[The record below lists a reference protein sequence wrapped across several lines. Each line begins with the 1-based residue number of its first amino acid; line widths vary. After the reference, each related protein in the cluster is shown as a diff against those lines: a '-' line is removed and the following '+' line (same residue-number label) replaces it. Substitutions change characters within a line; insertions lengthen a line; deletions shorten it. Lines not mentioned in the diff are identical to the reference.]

1 MRESSHARKL
11 SRRNTAMTNSARR
24 TWDDVQQYVRKEVE
38 QNPIRATLIGVGVG
52 YVLGGGL
59 FSALT
64 ARVLGTA
71 TRFALR
77 AVSLPVIVR
86 GGMELGG
93 QMFAQASTNREPAT
107 E

>member
-1 MRESSHARKL
+1 MREQTAKKARA
-11 SRRNTAMTNSARR
+11 NTAMINSPRK
-24 TWDDVQQYVRKEVE
+24 TWDEVQQYVRREVE
-38 QNPIRATLIGVGVG
+38 QNPIRTTLIGVGVG

-93 QMFAQASTNREPAT
+93 QLFAQNSQNREAAT

>member
-1 MRESSHARKL
+1 MREQVGKGKRGSTALMNSPRK
-11 SRRNTAMTNSARR
+11 
-24 TWDDVQQYVRKEVE
+24 TWDEVQQYVRKEVE
-38 QNPIRATLIGVGVG
+38 ENPIRTTLIGVGVG

-59 FSALT
+59 FSSLT

-93 QMFAQASTNREPAT
+93 QLFAQNGRQREPAT

>member
-1 MRESSHARKL
+1 M
-11 SRRNTAMTNSARR
+11 MNSPRR
-24 TWDDVQQYVRKEVE
+24 TWEEVQQYVRKEVE
-38 QNPIRATLIGVGVG
+38 QNPIRTTLIGVGVG

-93 QMFAQASTNREPAT
+93 QFFSQNSPARESAAA